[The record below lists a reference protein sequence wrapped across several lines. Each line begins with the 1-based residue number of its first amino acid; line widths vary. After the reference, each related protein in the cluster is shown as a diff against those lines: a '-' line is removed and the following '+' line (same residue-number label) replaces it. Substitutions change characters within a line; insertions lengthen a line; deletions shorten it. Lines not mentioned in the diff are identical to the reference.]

1 MRLPA
6 AKVLW
11 VLVVVAGLVA
21 AQDGGDGKKSKE
33 APKSPTLEELL
44 AKAAKDNPDIRVAES
59 KVREA
64 EAELNRARLMVT
76 QKVVKAYHEIA
87 AHKML
92 VAQAQSS
99 LERALQLAANRAIAQ
114 DELSL
119 VQQAAQQAKA
129 NLAKAEAEMPF
140 LLGNQPAGNTPWIV
154 VEYVDDLALALR

>member
-6 AKVLW
+6 VKALC
-11 VLVVVAGLVA
+11 VLVVVAGLIA
-21 AQDGGDGKKSKE
+21 AQEGEVGPKSKGP
-33 APKSPTLEELL
+33 PKSPTLEELL

-92 VAQAQSS
+92 VAEAQAN
-99 LERALQLAANRAIAQ
+99 LDRALKLGAARAISQ
-114 DELSL
+114 
-119 VQQAAQQAKA
+119 
-129 NLAKAEAEMPF
+129 
-140 LLGNQPAGNTPWIV
+140 
-154 VEYVDDLALALR
+154 